1 MKRLPA
7 VEAAINKIKAL
18 QHFVE
23 LAQHH
28 PEKNLF
34 NKSNKLYA
42 FTGSLKETTKIINEE
57 RAKFDLPLI
66 EESTVREAI
75 ISTPKDPLHKLL
87 KTNCMIESRPSRRK
101 S

>member
-1 MKRLPA
+1 MKRLPT
-7 VEAAINKIKAL
+7 VEGAIKEIKAL

-28 PEKNLF
+28 PEKSLF
-34 NKSNKLYA
+34 DKSIKLYA

-66 EESTVREAI
+66 EESTVRKAI
-75 ISTPKDPLHKLL
+75 VSTPKDPLHKLL
-87 KTNCMIESRPSRRK
+87 KTNYMIKSRPARRRH
-101 S
+101 

>member
-7 VEAAINKIKAL
+7 VEVTINEIKAL

-28 PEKNLF
+28 PEKSLF
-34 NKSNKLYA
+34 NKSNKLNA

-87 KTNCMIESRPSRRK
+87 KTNCMNE
-101 S
+101 